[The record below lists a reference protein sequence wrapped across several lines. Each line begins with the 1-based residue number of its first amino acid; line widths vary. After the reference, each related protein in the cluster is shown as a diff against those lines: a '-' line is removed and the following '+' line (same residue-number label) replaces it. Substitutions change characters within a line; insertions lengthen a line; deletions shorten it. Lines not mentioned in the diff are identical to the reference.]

1 MTRIR
6 WARLW
11 IGGVLFF
18 NVQCALAFLIQPQ
31 AYVGAFELQG
41 TAGEVMLRSMGILFL
56 MWNVPYAFALIH
68 PEKNR
73 LSLWQAWAMQTIG
86 LMGETILLATLPEGH
101 AALRATALRF
111 IWFDGAGLLALT
123 GALMITRTGREAAQG
138 KK

>member
-1 MTRIR
+1 MTRLR

-41 TAGEVMLRSMGILFL
+41 TAGEVMVRSMGILFL
-56 MWNVPYAFALIH
+56 MWNVPYAFALLH
-68 PEKNR
+68 PVKNR
-73 LSLWQAWAMQTIG
+73 LSLRQAWLMQAIG
-86 LMGETILLATLPEGH
+86 LMGEVVLLATLPEGH
-101 AALRATALRF
+101 APLRATTARF

-123 GALMITRTGREAAQG
+123 GALMITRSGKEAAQE

>member
-41 TAGEVMLRSMGILFL
+41 IAGEVMVRSMGILFL

>member
-1 MTRIR
+1 MTRLR

-41 TAGEVMLRSMGILFL
+41 TAGEVMVRSMGILFL
-56 MWNVPYAFALIH
+56 MWNVPYAFALLH
-68 PEKNR
+68 PVKNR
-73 LSLWQAWAMQTIG
+73 LSLRQAWLMQAIG
-86 LMGETILLATLPEGH
+86 LMGEVVLLATLPEGH
-101 AALRATALRF
+101 APLRATAARF

-123 GALMITRTGREAAQG
+123 GALMITRSGKEAAQE

>member
-41 TAGEVMLRSMGILFL
+41 TAGEVMVRSMGILFL

-68 PEKNR
+68 PVNNR
-73 LSLWQAWAMQTIG
+73 LSLWQAWAMQAIG
-86 LMGETILLATLPEGH
+86 LIGETLLLAALPEGH

-123 GALMITRTGREAAQG
+123 GALLITRTDKEAVQG

>member
-1 MTRIR
+1 MTRMR

-11 IGGVLFF
+11 VGGVLFF
-18 NVQCALAFLIQPQ
+18 NVQCALVFLIQPQ

-41 TAGEVMLRSMGILFL
+41 TAGEVIVRSLGILFL
-56 MWNVPYAFALIH
+56 MWNVPYVFAVIH
-68 PEKNR
+68 PVNNR
-73 LSLWQAWAMQTIG
+73 LSLWQAWVMQAIG
-86 LMGETILLATLPEGH
+86 LMGETLLLTTLPEGH

-123 GALMITRTGREAAQG
+123 GALLITRPAKEVGQG